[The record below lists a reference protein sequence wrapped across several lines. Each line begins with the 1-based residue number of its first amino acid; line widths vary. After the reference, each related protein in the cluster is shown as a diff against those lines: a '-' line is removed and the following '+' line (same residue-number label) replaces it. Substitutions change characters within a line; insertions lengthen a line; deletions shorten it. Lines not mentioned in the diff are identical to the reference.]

1 MKTYYIYLLEC
12 SDGSYYIGITNNLQ
26 KRLWEHESA
35 HDEDAYTFSRRPV
48 VLKWFEEFTNV
59 HHAIETEKQLKRWS
73 RRKKQAL
80 IERDWE
86 KLSTFSRNY
95 TQFGN

>member
-1 MKTYYIYLLEC
+1 MKTYYVYLLEC
-12 SDGSYYIGITNNLQ
+12 ADHSYYIGITNNLQ

-35 HDEDAYTFSRRPV
+35 QDEDAYTFSRRPV
-48 VLKWFEEFTNV
+48 VLKWFEEFTSV
-59 HHAIETEKQLKRWS
+59 HQAIETEKQLKRWS

-86 KLSTFSRNY
+86 KLSAFSRNY
-95 TQFGN
+95 TQFGK